1 MRWPFITP
9 VAQQSK
15 PCATSLI
22 SVARR
27 SKPCAA
33 FLSIITLA
41 LVVSLIPAY
50 AGKGTVLNAQ
60 IQAAIAG
67 FHGSV
72 SIYAKNLDSG
82 DTFGIRDNDPVRTAS
97 TIKLAILAATFQA
110 VQEGKVNW
118 TDLSTLRESDKV
130 HGSGVI
136 GNEFSHGDRLPLVDL
151 VHLMIVLSDNTATNL
166 VLDRVPPDYVNDFM
180 DRLGFKQ
187 TRSLK
192 KLGANVKDA
201 DISRAGH
208 DPANKRFGLGSSTP
222 REMVALIEK
231 MERGEI
237 VSPAASKE
245 MISIL
250 KRQQD
255 RNGIPRRMGDLPV
268 ANKTGSLDRLRS
280 DVGIVYS
287 KHGRIAI
294 AITCDDLPQTD
305 WSSDNPALLLIAK
318 LSEILVAG
326 LAN

>member
-1 MRWPFITP
+1 MRCPLF
-9 VAQQSK
+9 V
-15 PCATSLI
+15 TSA
-22 SVARR
+22 ARR
-27 SKPCAA
+27 SKRRAA

-41 LVVSLIPAY
+41 LLIPLIPGY
-50 AGKGTVLNAQ
+50 AGKGMWLNNQ
-60 IQAAIAG
+60 VQNTLAG
-67 FHGSV
+67 FHGTV
-72 SIYAKNLDSG
+72 SFYAKNLDSG
-82 DTFGIRDNDPVRTAS
+82 ASFGMRDTVPVGTAS

-110 VQEGKVNW
+110 VEEGKVKW
-118 TDLSTLRESDKV
+118 TDLSTLHDADKV
-130 HGSGVI
+130 KGSGVI
-136 GNEFSHGDRLPLVDL
+136 GHEFSDGDRLPLVDL

-192 KLGANVKDA
+192 KVGATVKDTE
-201 DISRAGH
+201 ISRAGH

-237 VSPAASKE
+237 VSPEASRE
-245 MISIL
+245 MMKIL

-255 RNGIPRRMGDLPV
+255 HNGIARRMGETPV
-268 ANKTGSLDRLRS
+268 ANKAGALDHLRS

-294 AITCDDLPQTD
+294 AVTCDDIPQVD
-305 WSSDNPALLLIAK
+305 WSSDNPGLLLIAK

-326 LAN
+326 LGN

>member
-1 MRWPFITP
+1 MRWPFILTA
-9 VAQQSK
+9 AQ
-15 PCATSLI
+15 
-22 SVARR
+22 R
-27 SKPCAA
+27 SKRRAVSLP
-33 FLSIITLA
+33 IITLA
-41 LVVSLIPAY
+41 LVILLIPGYMMPGY
-50 AGKGTVLNAQ
+50 AGRGTVLNSQ
-60 IQAAIAG
+60 IRAALAG
-67 FHGSV
+67 FHGTV
-72 SIYAKNLDSG
+72 GIFAENMDSG
-82 DTFGIRDNDPVRTAS
+82 DTFGVRDTIPVGTAS

-110 VQEGKVNW
+110 VEEGKLKW
-118 TDLSTLRESDKV
+118 TDLSTLRESDRV

-151 VHLMIVLSDNTATNL
+151 VHLMIVMSDNTATNL
-166 VLDRVPPDYVNDFM
+166 VLDRVPPDYVNDYM

-192 KLGANVKDA
+192 KLGANVQDA
-201 DISRAGH
+201 DFSRAGR
-208 DPANKRFGLGSSTP
+208 DPANKRFGLGVSTP

-231 MERGEI
+231 MDRGEL
-237 VSPAASKE
+237 VSPEASKE
-245 MISIL
+245 MIKIL